1 MNSDHTLLEDIATL
15 RAERQ
20 DLLRQ
25 ISHLKTARR
34 ALSFASELTVP
45 DNAPHGV
52 AVLSAFR
59 VLYANQA
66 CRDMFDLPPHLSM
79 QDQDIIGFL
88 APEEWERAAQLMQ
101 TLRPTDLRTPLHLD
115 VSGRRHDG
123 TVFPL
128 SLTLISISWESRP
141 AFLCYLCDISAKKG
155 HEISRLK
162 SAVRRRL
169 LREMAT
175 MFLWDWDPDADRLE
189 LDESLMSAFG
199 FPRAESARITFR
211 RLLRAS
217 QPEDRVTLRRT
228 VFEGLRLGRV
238 DSAPFRVTTPDGTRR
253 TAVIHGQALAARQ
266 DTSQGMTGIIRD
278 VTEQYATRHKL
289 LQARTEAECARMAR
303 DRFVSNISHELRTPL
318 NGILGMLQLMAQ
330 EHDAQEFQR
339 YLSMATLSGKNLL
352 QIINDI
358 LEISESGSMEAL
370 EETIFSPLELLLSS
384 SAAVRK
390 DVDEKR
396 LSLDCDI
403 DLPPMAMYR
412 GDAKRLGH
420 VVRNI
425 LANSVKFTRSGSIT
439 LSASFIAAWPER
451 RRLLITVEDTGI
463 GIPDDRLTEV
473 FEPFV
478 QIDNG
483 LARRHQGAG
492 LGLGLVRSS
501 IARMGGTLSVSSEEG
516 VGTTIGLTLDLFPC
530 ADTSCQRPRSAA
542 RPRTKKILLA
552 EDNIINQVLA
562 ETILR
567 QLGYEVRPVH
577 NGLEVL
583 RALEEEEYGCILMDI
598 QMPEMSGLE
607 AARLIR
613 ASRKSYAGVPI
624 IAITAHALHG
634 DREHFL
640 ATGMNAYLAKPFSV
654 TELRQTVAQVMEKE
668 VGQG

>member
-25 ISHLKTARR
+25 ISHLKAARR
-34 ALSFASELTVP
+34 ALSFASELSVP

-52 AVLSAFR
+52 AVFSAFR
-59 VLYANQA
+59 ILYANQA
-66 CRDMFDLPPHLSM
+66 CRDMFDLPPHLSPR
-79 QDQDIIGFL
+79 DQDVMAFL
-88 APEEWERAAQLMQ
+88 APEEWERAAQLIQ

-123 TVFPL
+123 TAFPL
-128 SLTLISISWESRP
+128 SLTLISISWDSRP

-155 HEISRLK
+155 LEVSRLK

-199 FPRAESARITFR
+199 FPHAESARITFR

-238 DSAPFRVTTPDGTRR
+238 DSAPFRVSAPDGTKR
-253 TAVIHGQALAARQ
+253 TAVIHGQTLSA
-266 DTSQGMTGIIRD
+266 SQNAIRGMTGILRD

-289 LQARTEAECARMAR
+289 LQARAETECSRMAR

-318 NGILGMLQLMAQ
+318 NGILGMLQLMAK
-330 EHDAQEFQR
+330 EHDARDFQR

-390 DVDEKR
+390 EAEDKR
-396 LSLDCDI
+396 LTLRCDV
-403 DLPPMAMYR
+403 DLPPTAMYR

-420 VVRNI
+420 MVHNI
-425 LANSVKFTRSGSIT
+425 LANSVTFTRSGSIN
-439 LSASFIAAWPER
+439 LSASIIATWPDQH
-451 RRLLITVEDTGI
+451 RLLISVEDTGI
-463 GIPDDRLTEV
+463 GIPDDRLIEV
-473 FEPFV
+473 FEPFT
-478 QIDNG
+478 QLDNG
-483 LARRHQGAG
+483 PARRHQGAG
-492 LGLGLVRSS
+492 LGLGVVRHT

-516 VGTTIGLTLDLFPC
+516 GGTTICLTLDLFPC
-530 ADTSCQRPRSAA
+530 SDASCQRPRSASQG
-542 RPRTKKILLA
+542 RTRKILLA
-552 EDNIINQVLA
+552 EDNVINQVLA

-577 NGLEVL
+577 NGREVL

-607 AARLIR
+607 ATRLIR
-613 ASRKSYAGVPI
+613 ASNKSYAGVPI
-624 IAITAHALHG
+624 IAITAHALLG

-654 TELRQTVAQVMEKE
+654 MELRQAVAQAMGV
-668 VGQG
+668 

>member
-25 ISHLKTARR
+25 ISQLKAARR
-34 ALSFASELTVP
+34 ALSFASEPSVP

-52 AVLSAFR
+52 AVFSAFR

-66 CRDMFDLPPHLSM
+66 CRDMFDLPPHLSPR
-79 QDQDIIGFL
+79 DQDIMAFL
-88 APEEWERAAQLMQ
+88 GPEEWERAAQLMQ
-101 TLRPTDLRTPLHLD
+101 TLRPTDVRTPLHLEAN
-115 VSGRRHDG
+115 GRRHDG
-123 TVFPL
+123 TIFPL
-128 SLTLISISWESRP
+128 SLTLISISWNSRP
-141 AFLCYLCDISAKKG
+141 AFLCYLCDVSAKKG
-155 HEISRLK
+155 LEISRIK

-169 LREMAT
+169 LREMTT
-175 MFLWDWDPDADRLE
+175 MFVWDWDPDTDRLE
-189 LDESLMSAFG
+189 LDESLLSALG
-199 FPRAESARITFR
+199 CPRAESARITFR

-238 DSAPFRVTTPDGTRR
+238 DSAPFRLVALDGTRR
-253 TAVIHGQALAARQ
+253 TAVIHGQTLS
-266 DTSQGMTGIIRD
+266 TSQNAIRGMTGILRD

-289 LQARTEAECARMAR
+289 LQARAEAECARMAR
-303 DRFVSNISHELRTPL
+303 DRFVGNISHELRTPL
-318 NGILGMLQLMAQ
+318 NGILGMLQLMAK
-330 EHDAQEFQR
+330 EHDAQDFQR
-339 YLSMATLSGKNLL
+339 YLAMATLSGKNLL

-370 EETIFSPLELLLSS
+370 EETIFSPLELLLST
-384 SAAVRK
+384 SAALRGEAE
-390 DVDEKR
+390 DKR
-396 LSLDCDI
+396 LDLRCDV
-403 DLPPMAMYR
+403 DLPPTAMYR

-420 VVRNI
+420 MVQNI
-425 LANSVKFTRSGSIT
+425 LTNSIAFTRAGSIT
-439 LSASFIAAWPER
+439 LSAAIIAAWSDHH
-451 RRLLITVEDTGI
+451 RLLISVEDTGI
-463 GIPDDRLTEV
+463 GIPDDRLAEV
-473 FEPFV
+473 FEPFA

-483 LARRHQGAG
+483 PARRHRGAG
-492 LGLGLVRSS
+492 LGLGVVRHS

-516 VGTTIGLTLDLFPC
+516 VGTVICLTVDLRPC
-530 ADTSCQRPRSAA
+530 ADASLHGPRSAVRPRS
-542 RPRTKKILLA
+542 KKILLA
-552 EDNIINQVLA
+552 EDNVINQVLA

-577 NGLEVL
+577 NGREVL

-613 ASRKSYAGVPI
+613 ASNKSYAGVPI
-624 IAITAHALHG
+624 IAITAHALRG
-634 DREHFL
+634 DRERFL

-654 TELRQTVAQVMEKE
+654 TELRQAVTLAMGRE
-668 VGQG
+668 VGHG